1 MECRSIPSSTLEPVA
16 GWRSWSWVLRLFKM
30 TFQSGLRDSG
40 QVCHS
45 FYVSCSLWASAQL
58 WWCRFNPGQF
68 FCQLLSLSQ
77 APTFHRHLHSRY
89 ALTGI
94 KCIHLSV
101 RSSVASTVAWLI
113 KKLIDTNCC
122 QLCQTTLTNL
132 VSFLTFCSSWS
143 LQCISAGTAWKHQG
157 PLGRKYSWQLSGQ
170 TIATSLKTDSG
181 GSVGKRCIFAMLIF
195 LQLCDSIAL
204 DIFSIQLWPF
214 SECNGSFSF
223 KC

>member
-1 MECRSIPSSTLEPVA
+1 
-16 GWRSWSWVLRLFKM
+16 M
-30 TFQSGLRDSG
+30 T
-40 QVCHS
+40 
-45 FYVSCSLWASAQL
+45 
-58 WWCRFNPGQF
+58 N
-68 FCQLLSLSQ
+68 
-77 APTFHRHLHSRY
+77 
-89 ALTGI
+89 
-94 KCIHLSV
+94 K
-101 RSSVASTVAWLI
+101 

-122 QLCQTTLTNL
+122 QLCQKTLTNL

-181 GSVGKRCIFAMLIF
+181 GSVGKRCIFAILIF

-204 DIFSIQLWPF
+204 DIFPIQLWPF

-223 KC
+223 KCYSASPCTWGTWTQPHSLPQLFRISMTGNWWLDPVATIWMH

>member
-1 MECRSIPSSTLEPVA
+1 
-16 GWRSWSWVLRLFKM
+16 M

-45 FYVSCSLWASAQL
+45 FCVSCSLWASAQL

-68 FCQLLSLSQ
+68 FCPLLSLSQ
-77 APTFHRHLHSRY
+77 VHTFHQHLHSRY

-94 KCIHLSV
+94 KCIRLSV
-101 RSSVASTVAWLI
+101 RSSVASTVWLI
-113 KKLIDTNCC
+113 KKLIDTNGC
-122 QLCQTTLTNL
+122 QLCQKTLTNL

-143 LQCISAGTAWKHQG
+143 LQCISAGTSWKHQG

-181 GSVGKRCIFAMLIF
+181 GSVGKKRCIFAMLIF
-195 LQLCDSIAL
+195 FFATLWSKCSRY
-204 DIFSIQLWPF
+204 FSTHLWPF